1 MQQQTVARM
10 LAFSRTV
17 RVMTMSFVVTLI
29 VGSMTIYM
37 FWSLTT
43 GAGSK
48 ASNLRF
54 AETGCD
60 STNNYCA
67 PTDTG
72 QLRQAIDRQERQGRS
87 CSAVPAL
94 TDSVLFQWSEDLSVD
109 VLSFDEALDAGSK
122 KLGWVQRYC
131 T

>member
-1 MQQQTVARM
+1 MQQHTVARM

-17 RVMTMSFVVTLI
+17 RVMTMAFVVTLI

-37 FWSLTT
+37 FWSLTA
-43 GAGSK
+43 GAGSTV
-48 ASNLRF
+48 STLRF

-67 PTDTG
+67 PTNTS
-72 QLRQAIDRQERQGRS
+72 QLREAIDRQEKQGRS

-122 KLGWVQRYC
+122 KRGWVQRYC